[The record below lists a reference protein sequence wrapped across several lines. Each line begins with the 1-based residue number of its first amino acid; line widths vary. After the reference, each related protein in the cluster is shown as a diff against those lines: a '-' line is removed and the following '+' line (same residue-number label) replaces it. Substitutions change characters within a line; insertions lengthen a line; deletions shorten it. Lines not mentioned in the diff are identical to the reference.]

1 MKALIFNSGLGSRLG
16 DLTKDR
22 PKALV
27 KLSNGETV
35 FERQIRLLSACGIK
49 DFVVTTGPFA
59 DQIEATAR
67 PFVEQGCTFTFVA
80 NPLYAETN
88 YIYSMH
94 LAGPFLRDDSFLL
107 VHGDLVFDAAYVQA
121 VLDADLPSLG
131 SVDESVELPEKDFKA
146 RVEDGMIA
154 EIGVGIFDSE
164 CAAFQPFYKLSRESM
179 GAWLDSVGRFVEAG
193 EVRVYAEDAANA
205 VLGDMRV
212 AAFPCDGHVV
222 AEVDTPEDLQRVSE
236 AVRLADFEQQPVL
249 EANRDGR
256 LSLVEGFCPVL
267 PSERADVADLLCALG
282 AKRPLVVS
290 GSRFEAS
297 QMRAVLELAGIRFAL
312 FSGYGSNPSYEQVV
326 EGVRAFKEAGCDSVV
341 SVGGGSAIDVAK
353 CVKMFATMPGDGV
366 ESRFVDMPR
375 RFSSVPHVAVPT
387 TAGTGSESTAFAVV
401 YVDGEKTSVA
411 HDCLLPDAALL
422 DASLLGGL
430 PAYQRKCTLLDA
442 LCQAVESYW
451 SVRSSQLSRARAAY
465 AIRLAVRA
473 AAGYVAGDLDAS
485 RAMMRAANA
494 SGKAINLTTT
504 TAPHAMSYKLTSLY
518 GIPHGH
524 AVALCMPSCWTIL
537 LERGSGETHDRLC
550 EIAALVTGCDD
561 AGAEDGLVA
570 FEGLVEI
577 LGLDEVYVDVF
588 EGHLDLLVDR
598 VNVWRLS
605 NFPCVITRDELIDS
619 YRSVLRRIDG
629 KRPRS
634 RESANNPTDAGS
646 EQQYV

>member
-1 MKALIFNSGLGSRLG
+1 MKALVFNSGLGSRLG

-67 PFVEQGCTFTFVA
+67 SFVEQGCTFAFVA

-94 LAGPFLRDDSFLL
+94 LADPFLRDDDFLL
-107 VHGDLVFDAAYVQA
+107 VHGDLVFDASYVQA

-146 RVEDGMIA
+146 RVKDGMIE
-154 EIGVGIFDSE
+154 EIGVGIFDSG
-164 CAAFQPFYKLSRESM
+164 CVAFQPFYKLSQESM
-179 GAWLDSVGRFVEAG
+179 AIWLDSVGRFVEAG

-205 VLGDMRV
+205 ALGDMRV

-222 AEVDTPEDLQRVSE
+222 AEVDTPEDLRCVSE
-236 AVRLADFEQQPVL
+236 AVRLADFEQQPVF
-249 EANRDGR
+249 EADGDGR
-256 LSLVEGFCPVL
+256 LSLVEGFCPALMSGKVDIRTIL
-267 PSERADVADLLCALG
+267 YALG
-282 AKRPLVVS
+282 AKKPLVVS
-290 GSRFEAS
+290 GSRFEGS
-297 QMRAVLELAGIRFAL
+297 RMRAVLESSGVRFAL

-326 EGVRAFKEAGCDSVV
+326 EGVRAFREAGCDSVV

-353 CVKMFATMPGDGV
+353 CVKAFAELPGDGV
-366 ESRFVDMPR
+366 ENHFVDMPY
-375 RFSSVPHVAVPT
+375 RFSPVPHVAVPT
-387 TAGTGSESTAFAVV
+387 TAGTGSESTGFAVV
-401 YVDGEKTSVA
+401 YVDGEKISVA
-411 HDCLLPDAALL
+411 HDCLLPDAAVLDVSLL
-422 DASLLGGL
+422 DGL
-430 PAYQRKCTLLDA
+430 SAYQRKCTLLDA
-442 LCQAVESYW
+442 LCQAIESYW
-451 SVRSSQLSRARAAY
+451 SVRSSRLSRARAAD
-465 AIRLAVRA
+465 AIRLAVGA
-473 AAGYVAGDLDAS
+473 AAGYVAGDRAAS

-537 LERGSGETHDRLC
+537 LKRGSGETRDRLR
-550 EIAALVTGCDD
+550 EIAALVTGYDD
-561 AGAEDGLVA
+561 AGAEDGLAA
-570 FEGLVEI
+570 FEGLMGM
-577 LGLDEVYVDVF
+577 LGLDEICADVSD
-588 EGHLDLLVDR
+588 GDLSALVDG
-598 VNVWRLS
+598 VNAGRLS
-605 NFPCVITRDELIDS
+605 NFPCAITKEELAES
-619 YRSVLRRIDG
+619 YRGVLRRIDG
-629 KRPRS
+629 KRSRS
-634 RESANNPTDAGS
+634 
-646 EQQYV
+646 